1 MPTIPLKCLHDHPEG
16 LLIDVKVQPKSSQN
30 AIVGVHGDALKI
42 KLNAPPVEGKANKA
56 LVQCLAKWLRCPKST
71 LEIVA
76 GQTSR
81 NKRILVRIDTGTDLK
96 VRRDEIR
103 HILEQHTT

>member
-1 MPTIPLKCLHDHPEG
+1 M
-16 LLIDVKVQPKSSQN
+16 LIDVRVQPKSAQN
-30 AIVGVHGDALKI
+30 AIVGLHDGALKI

-56 LVQCLAKWLRCPKST
+56 LVQYLAKWLRCPKSA

-81 NKRILVRIDTGTDLK
+81 SKRILVRIAPGEDFK
-96 VRRDEIR
+96 IRRETIKKR
-103 HILEQHTT
+103 LNEFKR